1 MVLFNA
7 FFFIA
12 SLIIVVKS
20 AEYCTRYATHLA
32 KMLQLSEFTVSFFI
46 VALISTFPEA
56 TISIFSAINGVPE
69 LGLGTLLGSN
79 IADLTLV
86 FGIVALLSKK
96 GIHVKSEILK
106 KDFLYLVL
114 LLFPIILGW
123 DGYFS
128 RMDGLILVLGGIFF
142 FLSLSTQSGMFR
154 KKWNHLGNFPAIKN
168 MFFLVLSIAALMIS
182 AEFTVKYGTSL
193 ALDLKVPAALMG
205 LTIISIGTCLP
216 ELIFS
221 IKAVRN
227 KHDSL
232 ALGDILGTVITDA
245 TIVLGVVALINPF
258 HFKPALIYLTGF
270 AMFLAGLLAIVF
282 ITSEKTLTK
291 KEGVYLILFYIIYLI
306 AEFTANTMF

>member
-7 FFFIA
+7 FLFFV
-12 SLIIVVKS
+12 SLIVVVKS
-20 AEYCTRYATHLA
+20 AEYCTRYATQLA
-32 KMLQLSEFTVSFFI
+32 KMLHLSEFTVSFFI

-86 FGIVALLSKK
+86 FGIVALMSQK
-96 GIHVKSEILK
+96 GVRVKSEILK

-123 DGYFS
+123 DGFFS
-128 RMDGLILVLGGIFF
+128 RMDGLLLVLGGVFF
-142 FLSLSTQSGMFR
+142 FYSLSMESRMFR
-154 KKWNHLGNFPAIKN
+154 KKWGNLRNFHAIKN
-168 MFFLVLSIAALMIS
+168 AFFLFLAIAALMIS
-182 AEFTVKYGTSL
+182 AEFTVKYGTDF
-193 ALDLKVPAALMG
+193 AYDLRMPAALVG

-221 IKAVRN
+221 VKAVRS

-232 ALGDILGTVITDA
+232 ALGDILGTVVTDA
-245 TIVLGVVALINPF
+245 TIVLGVVAIINPF
-258 HFKPALIYLTGF
+258 SFKPALIYLTGF
-270 AMFLAGLLAIVF
+270 AMFFAGLLAIVF
-282 ITSEKTLTK
+282 ISSEKTLTK
-291 KEGVYLILFYIIYLI
+291 KEGVYLLFFYIAYLVSEFI
-306 AEFTANTMF
+306 ANKMM